1 MGVTELNGILLKK
14 MMIAGANELN
24 SNKQLVDSLNVF
36 PVPDGDTGT
45 NMSLTALAAARETEK
60 SHSLNVGEI
69 AKLASNGALRGA
81 RGNSGVITSQL
92 FRGFAKGLEGLQEA
106 GTKELAYAI
115 RQGVKTAYKAVMKP
129 KEGTILTV
137 ARACADSAEQMAL
150 ETDDIEVFLERII
163 EDAHAV
169 LLQTTDML
177 PVLKQAG
184 VVDAGG
190 KGLLCILEGAYKH
203 RNSQEELTIDEPSK
217 ANLQDFTALASVEN
231 QSITYGYCTEF
242 FINIKDAEEPVIQK
256 LKNFLDTVGDSIVCV
271 HDEEIIKI
279 HVHTDHPGLV
289 IEKALEIGGLSGL
302 KIDNMREQHTNKI
315 DFTQEVTPVV
325 STSIA
330 STQNVK
336 KDEAPKEMGFISVSA
351 GKGLSDIFKDLGVDE
366 VIEGG
371 QTMNPSTEDIL
382 NAIEKIN
389 AIKIVVLPNNKNII
403 LAAEQA
409 AELTTDK
416 KVYVIPSK
424 TIPEGICALFNYEEG
439 IDTADAVEAMTDSME
454 AVKTATVTYAVRDT
468 SLDGKEIKEGDIL
481 GMLGG
486 KIAVIAKDIA
496 EGTKALIDQTVTED
510 NDMVS
515 VYYGADVK
523 KEDAMGIFDYIKEK
537 FPECEAELHCGDQP
551 LYYYIISAE

>member
-1 MGVTELNGILLKK
+1 
-14 MMIAGANELN
+14 
-24 SNKQLVDSLNVF
+24 
-36 PVPDGDTGT
+36 
-45 NMSLTALAAARETEK
+45 
-60 SHSLNVGEI
+60 
-69 AKLASNGALRGA
+69 
-81 RGNSGVITSQL
+81 
-92 FRGFAKGLEGLQEA
+92 
-106 GTKELAYAI
+106 
-115 RQGVKTAYKAVMKP
+115 
-129 KEGTILTV
+129 
-137 ARACADSAEQMAL
+137 
-150 ETDDIEVFLERII
+150 
-163 EDAHAV
+163 
-169 LLQTTDML
+169 
-177 PVLKQAG
+177 
-184 VVDAGG
+184 
-190 KGLLCILEGAYKH
+190 
-203 RNSQEELTIDEPSK
+203 
-217 ANLQDFTALASVEN
+217 
-231 QSITYGYCTEF
+231 
-242 FINIKDAEEPVIQK
+242 
-256 LKNFLDTVGDSIVCV
+256 
-271 HDEEIIKI
+271 
-279 HVHTDHPGLV
+279 
-289 IEKALEIGGLSGL
+289 L

-330 STQNVK
+330 STQNAK

-389 AIKIVVLPNNKNII
+389 ATKIVVLPNNKNII

-416 KVYVIPSK
+416 KVYVVPSK
-424 TIPEGICALFNYEEG
+424 TIPEGICALFNYEDG
-439 IDTADAVEAMTDSME
+439 IDTVDAVEAMTDSME

-486 KIAVIAKDIA
+486 KIAVVAKDIA

-515 VYYGADVK
+515 VYYGADVT
-523 KEDAMGIFDYIKEK
+523 KEDAMGIFNYIKEK
-537 FPECEAELHCGDQP
+537 FPECETELHCGDQP